1 MTQSDKQTKIIW
13 TDVFGSKKEAVDES
27 APGQLD
33 VTIDVSSN
41 GTTSVQPDELVKVVM
56 KRFAEMKKA

>member
-1 MTQSDKQTKIIW
+1 MSQSNKQIKTLW
-13 TDVFGSKKEAVDES
+13 DVFGPKKEAADES
-27 APGQLD
+27 EPGRLD

-41 GTTSVQPDELVKVVM
+41 GTTSVQPDELIKVVM